1 MTMNEHGR
9 TCGRISLPFAFRVRA
24 AGVPGLTAS
33 ALICCLASA
42 VMCFAATMALA
53 DDQPETIDVGQ
64 PLSVEV
70 FPASVSLQGV
80 RERIQFVVTGH
91 YENGEVRDLTRAA
104 EFVSNNP
111 EIVQVG
117 GSVGRP
123 GKDGAADV
131 TVRVGGREAVAKVV
145 VSGQTKPQ
153 PVSFAYDALAAV
165 SKQGCNAG
173 ACHGSPSGKGGFRL
187 SLRAFDPTLDKL
199 TLIHEDFGRR
209 TNPLNPDE
217 SLLLLKPLMKVPHGG
232 GLKLHAGDP
241 AHVVLRDWIA
251 EGCRLDAADAPRPVR
266 IEVYPPSGRLLKRP
280 AHTQQLC
287 VLAHYSDGTTR
298 DITSLSVY
306 SSSDEEVASVS
317 AGGLVVGK
325 DRGETAVIVRY
336 LEFIESSFITFVRDI
351 EGFQWE
357 QPPSNNYVDDLVYE
371 KLKQLKY
378 LPSGLCT
385 DEEFLRRVYL
395 DVIGIMPTVD
405 EVQTFLNDTAS
416 DKRARLIDVLLER
429 PEFAKFWALKWGDLL
444 RLTSKQ
450 VGGDGVYKYHRWVER
465 AIASNM
471 PYDEFA
477 RQLLTAAGSTHANPP
492 ANFYRTATDT
502 NDCVETISQVF
513 LGARLQ
519 CAKCHNHPFE
529 RWTQDNYYGMAAFF
543 NRVQRKQ
550 TPKPDEMFIWA
561 SQAGEVTQPRTGRQM
576 KPWLPLKGDVENAQV
591 DDRRVLFADWL
602 TQKDNPFFGKIEANR
617 IWSHLLGRGIVDPPD
632 DFRDSNPPSNAAL
645 LDALAKDFA
654 EHGYDRKHVIRTILN
669 SRTYQASF
677 EPNEFNQD
685 DTKYFSH
692 FQPRLL
698 SAEQLLDAICQVT
711 GRPESFGPL
720 PADTKAT
727 QLPAPDLVKNDF
739 LKIFGQPERQ
749 TVCECERS
757 SESNLGMAIQ
767 FFNGPLIYNKLRDE
781 NNRFRALVKESKPD
795 DEIIKQLHLAAV
807 NRLPTEKE
815 IAASLKHIAAKDEQ
829 IAQDNAEIKTKVAAM
844 QATIA
849 ARRAAARDKLVDAKL
864 VTVPEPLRADLKAA
878 LAAEAEKRTEVQKYL
893 VEKLGPGVAVS
904 DDEVTKS
911 LDEAVTK
918 EIADVQTQ
926 IAELEKG
933 IRAPGG
939 RRIEALED
947 ICWAILNTNE
957 FLFQH

>member
-1 MTMNEHGR
+1 MTMNKLGR
-9 TCGRISLPFAFRVRA
+9 TDGCLSRPGARTPHRRRIAVTLV
-24 AGVPGLTAS
+24 GLLTLLVGLTGFTAQ
-33 ALICCLASA
+33 
-42 VMCFAATMALA
+42 A
-53 DDQPETIDVGQ
+53 DDAAAAVEIGQ
-64 PLSVEV
+64 PKSIEI
-70 FPASVSLQGV
+70 FPANYELRGA
-80 RERIQFVVTGH
+80 REQIQFVVTGN
-91 YENGEVRDLTRAA
+91 YENGEVRDLTQAA
-104 EFVSNNP
+104 EFNSSDP
-111 EIVQVG
+111 AIVDITNA
-117 GSVGRP
+117 VGRP
-123 GKDGAADV
+123 GKDGKAAV
-131 TVRVGGREAVAKVV
+131 VAAVAGLKATAQIA
-145 VSGQTKPQ
+145 VSGQSKPQ
-153 PVSFAYDALAAV
+153 PVSFAYDALAAL

-187 SLRAFDPTLDKL
+187 SLRAFDPKLDEL
-199 TLIHEDFGRR
+199 TLIHEDYGRR

-232 GLKLHAGDP
+232 GMKIRESDP
-241 AHVVLRDWIA
+241 AHTVIRDWIA
-251 EGCRLDAADAPRPVR
+251 EGCQLDPADAPHPVR

-287 VLAHYSDGTTR
+287 VLAHFSDGSVR
-298 DITSLSVY
+298 DVTAMAVY

-317 AGGLVVGK
+317 ENGLVTGN

-351 EGFQWE
+351 EGFEWK
-357 QPPSNNYVDDLVYE
+357 QPPSNNYIDDLVYE

-378 LPSGLCT
+378 LPSELCT

-405 EVQTFLNDTAS
+405 ETRAFLDDSSA
-416 DKRARLIDVLLER
+416 DKRSKLINELLER
-429 PEFAKFWALKWGDLL
+429 PEYAKFWALKWGDLL

-465 AIASNM
+465 SIASNM

-477 RQLLTAAGSTHANPP
+477 RQLLTAAGSTHSNPP
-492 ANFYRTATDT
+492 ANFYRTATDAF
-502 NDCVETISQVF
+502 DCVETISQIF

-543 NRVQRKQ
+543 NRVQRKK
-550 TPKPDEMFIWA
+550 TPKPDELFIWA
-561 SQAGEVTQPRTGRQM
+561 SHSGEVKQPRTGQQM
-576 KPWLPLKGDVENAQV
+576 KPWLPLEGDVENAQV

-602 TQKDNPFFGKIEANR
+602 TQTDNPFFAKIEANR

-632 DFRDSNPPSNAAL
+632 DFRDSNPPSNAKL
-645 LDALAKDFA
+645 LDQLARDFA

-677 EPNEFNQD
+677 EPNPFNED
-685 DTKYFSH
+685 DVKYFSH

-698 SAEQLLDAICQVT
+698 SAEQLLDAICHVT
-711 GRPESFGPL
+711 ARPEKFGSL
-720 PADTKAT
+720 PPSTKAT
-727 QLPAPDLVKNDF
+727 HLPAPDLVKNDF

-749 TVCECERS
+749 TVCACERS
-757 SESNLGMAIQ
+757 DESNLGMAIQ

-781 NNRFRALVKESKPD
+781 NNRFRTLVKAEKPD
-795 DEIIKQLHLAAV
+795 EEIIRELHLAAV
-807 NRLPTEKE
+807 NRLPTEQE
-815 IAASLKHIAAKDEQ
+815 LAASKSHLAAKDEQ
-829 IAQDNAEIKTKVAAM
+829 IAKDNAAIKAQVTAL
-844 QATIA
+844 QATIG
-849 ARRAAARDKLVDAKL
+849 AKRTAVRNRL
-864 VTVPEPLRADLKAA
+864 IDTRLTTLPEPLRADLKTA
-878 LAAEAEKRTEVQKYL
+878 LATAGDKQNEIQKYL
-893 VEKLGPGVAVS
+893 VQKLGTLVAVH
-904 DDEVTKS
+904 DEEVTKA
-911 LDEAVTK
+911 LDEAANK
-918 EIADVQTQ
+918 EIAAAQAQ

-933 IRAPGG
+933 IRQPGG

>member
-1 MTMNEHGR
+1 MTMTKHGR
-9 TCGRISLPFAFRVRA
+9 TCGWIGLPVASRRGVTRVPCLM
-24 AGVPGLTAS
+24 VCVTATVM
-33 ALICCLASA
+33 CLAVA
-42 VMCFAATMALA
+42 GTLA
-53 DDQPETIDVGQ
+53 DDQSASIDIGEPQ
-64 PLSVEV
+64 SLEV
-70 FPASVSLQGV
+70 FPANVALQGV
-80 RERIQFVVTGH
+80 REQIQFIVTGH
-91 YENGEVRDLTRAA
+91 YENGVVRDLTSVA
-104 EFVSNNP
+104 EFASSDP
-111 EIVQVG
+111 AIVQIVQ
-117 GSVGRP
+117 SVGRP

-131 TVRVGGREAVAKVV
+131 VVRVSGKETTAKVV
-145 VSGQTKPQ
+145 VSGQSKPQ
-153 PVSFAYDALAAV
+153 LVSFAYDALAAL
-165 SKQGCNAG
+165 SKQGCNSG

-187 SLRAFDPTLDKL
+187 SLRAFDSKLDKL

-209 TNPLNPDE
+209 TNPLNPAE

-232 GLKLHAGDP
+232 GMKLRPSEP
-241 AHVVLRDWIA
+241 AHIVLRDWIS
-251 EGCRLDAADAPRPVR
+251 EGCRLDVADAPHPVK
-266 IEVYPPSGRLLKRP
+266 IELYPPSGRLLKRP

-298 DITSLSVY
+298 DITSLAVY

-317 AGGLVVGK
+317 KSGLVVGNE
-325 DRGETAVIVRY
+325 RGETAIIVRY

-351 EGFQWE
+351 EGFQWK

-378 LPSGLCT
+378 LPSDLCT

-405 EVQTFLNDTAS
+405 EVQAFLNDKAA
-416 DKRARLIDVLLER
+416 DKRAKLIDVLVER

-450 VGGDGVYKYHRWVER
+450 VGGDGVHKYHRWVER

-477 RQLLTAAGSTHANPP
+477 RQLLTASGSTHSNPP
-492 ANFYRTATDT
+492 SNFYRTATDT
-502 NDCVETISQVF
+502 NDCVETISQIF

-543 NRVQRKQ
+543 NRVQRKK
-550 TPKPDEMFIWA
+550 TPKPDELFIWA
-561 SQAGEVTQPRTGRQM
+561 LQTGEVTQPRTGQKM

-602 TQKDNPFFGKIEANR
+602 TTNDNPFFGKIEANR
-617 IWSHLLGRGIVDPPD
+617 IWSHLLGRGIVEPPD

-654 EHGYDRKHVIRTILN
+654 ENGFDRKHVIRTILN

-677 EPNEFNQD
+677 EANDFNQD

-698 SAEQLLDAICQVT
+698 SAEQLLDAICHVT
-711 GRPESFGPL
+711 GRPEKFGSL
-720 PADTKAT
+720 PASTKAT
-727 QLPAPDLVKNDF
+727 QLPAPDLVNHDF

-749 TVCECERS
+749 TVCACERS

-781 NNRFRALVKESKPD
+781 NNRFRVLVKESKPD
-795 DEIIKQLHLAAV
+795 DDIIKQLHLAAV
-807 NRLPTEKE
+807 NRLPTEME
-815 IAASLKHIAAKDEQ
+815 IAASREHIAAKDEQ
-829 IAQDNAEIKTKVAAM
+829 IAKDNAEIKIKVAKLNLG
-844 QATIA
+844 IA
-849 ARRAAARDKLVDAKL
+849 AKHAAARGKLVDEKL
-864 VTVPEPLRADLKAA
+864 VAIPESLRADLKSA
-878 LAAEAEKRTEVQKYL
+878 LAVDAGKRNEVQEYL
-893 VEKLGPGVAVS
+893 VQKLGASVAVS
-904 DDEVTKS
+904 DEEVTKS
-911 LDEAVTK
+911 LDEATTK
-918 EIADVQTQ
+918 EIADAQAQV
-926 IAELEKG
+926 AELEKG
-933 IRAPGG
+933 VQSPGG